1 MRNKIFRNLDEQINI
16 LKNKNLII
24 EDEEQTK
31 QILLKENYF
40 FISGYRHLLM
50 KNYKDKNF
58 IKGSTFNELYAIFNF
73 DRHIRN
79 ICFKNILIIEN
90 NIKSIISYQLSKKYG
105 FQEKN
110 YLNPTNYTEDPLN
123 AKRVH
128 DVLNKMRKQ
137 LAFNGKK
144 HTATMHYMTNYGYI
158 PMWILVKVLSFGLM
172 SEFYCILKTEDKKE
186 IADMYNM
193 EEKDME
199 VYLYLLANFRNLCAH
214 EDILYDHRT
223 QRSIPDNKIH
233 KALQIE
239 KIEEEYKYGKND
251 LFALI
256 IIFKYMLNTEEFREM
271 IREISYEIDILDGKI
286 DTVPVETI
294 LNRIG
299 FPTNWKKI
307 IEYEV
312 TKWKIKLFIQ
322 HQ

>member
-1 MRNKIFRNLDEQINI
+1 MKNKIFRTLDEQVEI
-16 LKNKNLII
+16 LKAKDLTIT
-24 EDEEQTK
+24 DEEITK
-31 QILLKENYF
+31 KILLKENYF

-50 KNYKDKNF
+50 KNYKDKRF
-58 IKGSTFNELYAIFNF
+58 IKGATFEELYSVFNF

-110 YLNPTNYTEDPLN
+110 YLNPNNYTEDPL
-123 AKRVH
+123 KERQVR
-128 DVLNKMRKQ
+128 DVLNKTRKQ

-172 SEFYCILKTEDKKE
+172 AEFYCILKTEDKKE
-186 IADMYNM
+186 IAELYDMKYQ
-193 EEKDME
+193 DME
-199 VYLYLLANFRNLCAH
+199 VFLYLLANFRNLCAH

-223 QRSIPDNKIH
+223 QRSIPDNNIH
-233 KALQIE
+233 KKLQIE
-239 KIEEEYKYGKND
+239 KQEDEYKYGKND

-256 IIFKYMLNTEEFREM
+256 IIFKQMLGIEEFREM
-271 IREISYEIDILDGKI
+271 IREMEYEIDILQGKVKS
-286 DTVPVETI
+286 VPTETI

-299 FPTNWKKI
+299 FPINWKEI
-307 IEYEV
+307 MQ
-312 TKWKIKLFIQ
+312 WRR
-322 HQ
+322 

>member
-1 MRNKIFRNLDEQINI
+1 MKNKIFRTLDEQISI
-16 LKNKNLII
+16 LKNKDLTIP
-24 EDEEQTK
+24 DEEAAK
-31 QILLKENYF
+31 QILLRENYF

-50 KNYKDKNF
+50 KTYKDKKF
-58 IKGSTFNELYAIFNF
+58 VKGATFDELYGIFNF

-110 YLNPTNYTEDPLN
+110 YLSPNNYTQDQLK
-123 AKRVH
+123 ARQVH

-144 HTATMHYMTNYGYI
+144 HTATMHYLTNYGYI

-172 SEFYCILKTEDKKE
+172 SEFYCILKTEDKQE
-186 IADMYNM
+186 IAELYNVRY
-193 EEKDME
+193 EDME
-199 VYLYLLANFRNLCAH
+199 VFLYLLANFRNLCAH

-223 QRSIPDNKIH
+223 QRSIPNNEIH
-233 KALQIE
+233 KKLNIE
-239 KIEEEYKYGKND
+239 KMEDQYKYGKND

-256 IIFKYMLNTEEFREM
+256 IIFKYMLTEEEFREM
-271 IREISYEIDILDGKI
+271 IRELGYEIDILNSKI
-286 DTVPVETI
+286 NSVPVETV

-299 FPTNWKKI
+299 FPINWKEI
-307 IEYEV
+307 ID
-312 TKWKIKLFIQ
+312 
-322 HQ
+322 

>member
-1 MRNKIFRNLDEQINI
+1 MKNKIFRTLEEQIEI
-16 LKNKNLII
+16 LKNKNLEF
-24 EDEEQTK
+24 EDETQAK
-31 QILLKENYF
+31 DILLKENYF

-58 IKGSTFNELYAIFNF
+58 IKGAKFEELYAIFKF

-79 ICFKNILIIEN
+79 ICFKNILVIEN

-110 YLNPTNYTEDPLN
+110 YLNADNYTQDPL
-123 AKRVH
+123 KVRQVR
-128 DVLNKMRKQ
+128 DVLNKVRKQ

-172 SEFYCILKTEDKKE
+172 SEFYCILKQEDKQE
-186 IADMYNM
+186 IANLYKMDTEEM
-193 EEKDME
+193 EI
-199 VYLYLLANFRNLCAH
+199 YLYLLANFRNLCAH

-223 QRSIPDNKIH
+223 QRSIPDNYIH
-233 KALQIE
+233 KILDIE
-239 KIEEEYKYGKND
+239 KIEDDYKYGKND

-256 IIFKYMLNTEEFREM
+256 IIFKYMLAPAEFRDMIKEM
-271 IREISYEIDILDGKI
+271 SYEIDLLDAKI
-286 DTVPVETI
+286 DTVPLETL

-299 FPTNWKKI
+299 FPTNWKQI
-307 IEYEV
+307 IDLEV
-312 TKWKIKLFIQ
+312 RK
-322 HQ
+322 

>member
-1 MRNKIFRNLDEQINI
+1 MWYNYHGDKKMKNKIFRTLDEQISI
-16 LKNKNLII
+16 LRSKNLVIN
-24 EDEEQTK
+24 DEEKTK

-58 IKGSTFNELYAIFNF
+58 IKGSTFEELYAIFNF

-110 YLNPTNYTEDPLN
+110 YMNQNNYTEDPL
-123 AKRVH
+123 KTRQVH

-144 HTATMHYMTNYGYI
+144 HTATMHYITNYGYI

-172 SEFYCILKTEDKKE
+172 SEYYCILKTDDKKE
-186 IADMYNM
+186 IANLYNM
-193 EEKDME
+193 KYEEME
-199 VYLYLLANFRNLCAH
+199 TYLYLLANFRNLCAH

-223 QRSIPDNKIH
+223 QRSIPDNQIH
-233 KALQIE
+233 KTL
-239 KIEEEYKYGKND
+239 KIEQVEETYKYGKND

-256 IIFKYMLNTEEFREM
+256 IIFKYMLSEEEFREM
-271 IREISYEIDILDGKI
+271 IREMSYEIDILDGKI

-299 FPTNWKKI
+299 FPTNWKEI
-307 IEYEV
+307 INYEV
-312 TKWKIKLFIQ
+312 K
-322 HQ
+322 

>member
-1 MRNKIFRNLDEQINI
+1 MKNKIFRTLEEQIEI
-16 LKNKNLII
+16 LKNKNLEF
-24 EDEEQTK
+24 EDETQAK
-31 QILLKENYF
+31 DILLKENYF

-58 IKGSTFNELYAIFNF
+58 IKGAKFEELYAIFKF

-110 YLNPTNYTEDPLN
+110 YLNADNYTQDPL
-123 AKRVH
+123 KVRQVR
-128 DVLNKMRKQ
+128 DVLNKVRKQ

-172 SEFYCILKTEDKKE
+172 SEFYCILKQEDKQE
-186 IADMYNM
+186 IANLYKMDTEEM
-193 EEKDME
+193 EI
-199 VYLYLLANFRNLCAH
+199 YLYLLANFRNLCAH

-223 QRSIPDNKIH
+223 QRSIPDNYIH
-233 KALQIE
+233 KILDIE
-239 KIEEEYKYGKND
+239 KIEDDYKYGKND

-256 IIFKYMLNTEEFREM
+256 IIFKYMLAPAEFRDMIKEM
-271 IREISYEIDILDGKI
+271 SYEIDLLDAKI
-286 DTVPVETI
+286 DTVPLETL

-299 FPTNWKKI
+299 FPTNWKQI
-307 IEYEV
+307 IDMEV
-312 TKWKIKLFIQ
+312 RK
-322 HQ
+322 

>member
-1 MRNKIFRNLDEQINI
+1 MKNKIFRTLDEQIDI
-16 LKNKNLII
+16 LKSNDLVIN
-24 EDEEQTK
+24 DEEKTK
-31 QILLKENYF
+31 NILLKENYF

-50 KNYKDKNF
+50 KNYKDKKF
-58 IKGSTFNELYAIFNF
+58 IKGATFEELYAIFNF

-90 NIKSIISYQLSKKYG
+90 NIKSVISYQLSKKYG

-110 YLNPTNYTEDPLN
+110 YLNANNYTEDPLK
-123 AKRVH
+123 ARQVH

-144 HTATMHYMTNYGYI
+144 HTATMHYMTHYGYI

-186 IADMYNM
+186 IADIYNM
-193 EEKDME
+193 KYEDME
-199 VYLYLLANFRNLCAH
+199 IFLYLLANFRNLCAH

-223 QRSIPDNKIH
+223 QRSIPDNEIH
-233 KALQIE
+233 KMLKIE
-239 KIEEEYKYGKND
+239 KEEDEYKYGKND

-256 IIFKYMLNTEEFREM
+256 IIFKYMLNKDEFREM
-271 IREISYEIDILDGKI
+271 IREMSYEIDILDGKI
-286 DTVPVETI
+286 DTVPIETI

-299 FPTNWKKI
+299 FPITWKEIITN
-307 IEYEV
+307 EV
-312 TKWKIKLFIQ
+312 VK
-322 HQ
+322 

>member
-1 MRNKIFRNLDEQINI
+1 MVINMKNKIFRTLDEQISI
-16 LKNKNLII
+16 LKSKDLTI
-24 EDEEQTK
+24 ENEEQAK
-31 QILLKENYF
+31 QILLRENYF

-50 KNYKDKNF
+50 KNYKDKKF
-58 IKGSTFNELYAIFNF
+58 IKGATFEELYAIFYF

-110 YLNPTNYTEDPLN
+110 YLSPNNYTQDPL
-123 AKRVH
+123 KGRQVR

-144 HTATMHYMTNYGYI
+144 HTATMHYLTNYGYI

-172 SEFYCILKTEDKKE
+172 SEFYCILKTEDKQE
-186 IADMYNM
+186 ISALYNIEY
-193 EEKDME
+193 EELE
-199 VYLYLLANFRNLCAH
+199 VFLYLLANFRNLCAH

-223 QRSIPDNKIH
+223 QRPIPNNDIH
-233 KALQIE
+233 QKLKIE

-256 IIFKYMLNTEEFREM
+256 IIFKYMLKEDEFREM
-271 IREISYEIDILDGKI
+271 IKEISKEIDVLNEKI
-286 DTVPVETI
+286 NIVPIETI

-299 FPTNWKKI
+299 FPINWKDI
-307 IEYEV
+307 IDYEV
-312 TKWKIKLFIQ
+312 K
-322 HQ
+322 